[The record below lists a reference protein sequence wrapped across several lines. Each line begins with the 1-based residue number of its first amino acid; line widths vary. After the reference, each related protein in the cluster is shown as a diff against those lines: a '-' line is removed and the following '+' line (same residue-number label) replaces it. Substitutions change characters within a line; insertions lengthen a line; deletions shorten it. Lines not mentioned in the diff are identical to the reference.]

1 MTQVAP
7 ANEIELYFQSLQQG
21 SVLHRSVE
29 NAHAFAALGN
39 DSSEAAVVSQTCD
52 VVLPKRPTALLAPVV
67 ELHGEELR
75 IARRRDNPRFV
86 HLPRRGAAFFADL
99 GHIHAIHKTAL
110 VGSEVTDG
118 IDLTD
123 DAEIRTLALAI
134 GRWFSRFAFPDEVV
148 PWLRPLLKVIR
159 EKYNKSQSPVGQVLQ
174 DVVEIRVEAQS
185 WAELPLDLVLHVI
198 VRAGAVP
205 TMDDSELGQVPP
217 AAFDAAG
224 EVVGPTDLAA
234 LLTKA
239 SDPASKA
246 ALWPLLAESMA
257 RLCRPSTRDPADPSV
272 ESAVS
277 GIVGEF
283 WADDEFPLSR
293 YRKSELL
300 DVDYLS
306 AGYPL

>member
-159 EKYNKSQSPVGQVLQ
+159 EKYNKSQSPSDRCCRTLS
-174 DVVEIRVEAQS
+174 RFAS
-185 WAELPLDLVLHVI
+185 KR
-198 VRAGAVP
+198 RAGLNSRWISCCTSSSGRVP
-205 TMDDSELGQVPP
+205 YRRWTIQNSGKCR
-217 AAFDAAG
+217 
-224 EVVGPTDLAA
+224 
-234 LLTKA
+234 LLR
-239 SDPASKA
+239 
-246 ALWPLLAESMA
+246 SMRRA
-257 RLCRPSTRDPADPSV
+257 RW
-272 ESAVS
+272 
-277 GIVGEF
+277 
-283 WADDEFPLSR
+283 WAQLTSPHS
-293 YRKSELL
+293 
-300 DVDYLS
+300 
-306 AGYPL
+306 